1 MTFHIITI
9 FPKIFDSYF
18 NESIIKRALKK
29 DLINIKV
36 HNLRDWTSDLHKTVD
51 DSPFGGGA
59 GMVMKIEPLY
69 RALRDITLFNK
80 GGRLAR
86 RSLGVGGGISSKTIL
101 LSAKG
106 KTWNQQKAKKYS
118 KLKNVI
124 LICGRYEGV
133 DERITK
139 FIDEEI
145 SIGDYI
151 LTGGEIGALTIIDSI
166 TRLLPGALGNSE
178 SAKNES
184 HAIPGILEHPQ
195 YTRPKVFFPSPLTRG
210 ARGVLTDGKFKS
222 YRVPKILLSGHH
234 KKIEE
239 WRKKHNKHSLPPLTK
254 SLSSPVERGWRVG
267 GI

>member
-1 MTFHIITI
+1 MLLCWHFNHIKLFTIKII

-18 NESIIKRALKK
+18 NESILKRAQKNN
-29 DLINIKV
+29 LINIKI
-36 HNLRDWTSDLHKTVD
+36 HNLRDWTTDKHKTVD
-51 DSPFGGGA
+51 DAPFGGGA

-69 RALRDITLFNK
+69 KALKDIESGIMNHESWGKNK
-80 GGRLAR
+80 KK
-86 RSLGVGGGISSKTIL
+86 SPNSKFIIHNSKIVL

-106 KTWNQQKAKKYS
+106 KKWNQPMAKS
-118 KLKNVI
+118 FSHLDNLI

-145 SIGDYI
+145 SIGGYV
-151 LTGGEIGALTIIDSI
+151 LTGGEIGALAIIDSI

-184 HAIPGILEHPQ
+184 HTTPGVLEHPQ
-195 YTRPKVFFPSPLTRG
+195 YTRPEVFTTISPLLKG
-210 ARGVLTDGKFKS
+210 GRGVKSKS
-222 YRVPKILLSGHH
+222 YRVPKFLLSGNH

-239 WRKKHNKHSLPPLTK
+239 WRKKHSKIKFSPLIK
-254 SLSSPVERGWRVG
+254 GD
-267 GI
+267 